1 MHFAQGTKMQTT
13 IEDASIKMLDELF
26 EIEKQ
31 SFEEEAFSKQQIGYL
46 LTDYNAISLVAR
58 VDGKIAGF
66 IISEI
71 ELVRNLR
78 VGHIMTVDVAVA
90 FRRKGIATR
99 LMLESENILT
109 DRGVSE
115 IRLEV
120 REANEAAIR
129 LYEKLG
135 YKRVSKLDNYYG
147 KEHGLYF
154 RKEF

>member
-1 MHFAQGTKMQTT
+1 MQTT

-71 ELVRNLR
+71 ELVRNLL

-120 REANEAAIR
+120 REANEAAIQ